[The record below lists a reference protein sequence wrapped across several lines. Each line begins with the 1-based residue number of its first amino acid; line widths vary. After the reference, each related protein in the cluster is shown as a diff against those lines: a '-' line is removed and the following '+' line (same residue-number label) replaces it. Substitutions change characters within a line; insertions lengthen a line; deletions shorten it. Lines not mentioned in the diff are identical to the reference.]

1 MMNPLGDD
9 TYPSSLLTESS
20 SDKGQSIYVS
30 HPDDLIRINDKSTN
44 LVVWPRDV
52 KPTLRKW
59 LDQELWNTLPSE
71 PFRLTVQSIRRIL
84 TDRVV
89 RHCPTNS
96 PGRRMFIDDLIM
108 LTTRFAAISD
118 MKKMTARLVPI
129 TDRPDG
135 RFHVDCIAQRL
146 LTTYVGHGTE
156 WIDGDMLGDTAPV
169 DRPSDSQATDANPV
183 ITQLSRFSVALF
195 KGSRHSAATRPLVH
209 RSPATPGPT
218 GKRLLFCLDGGR

>member
-1 MMNPLGDD
+1 MTPLSDD
-9 TYPSSLLTESS
+9 TYPSSLLAASS

-30 HPDDLIRINDKSTN
+30 HPDDLIRINNKGTN
-44 LVVWPRDV
+44 LVVWPREV

-59 LDQELWNTLPSE
+59 LDQELWNALPGE
-71 PFRLTVQSIRRIL
+71 PFRLTAQSMRQIL

-108 LTTRFAAISD
+108 LTNCFAAIAG
-118 MKKMTARLVPI
+118 MAQMTARLVPI
-129 TDRPDG
+129 TDQPDS

-156 WIDGDMLGDTAPV
+156 WIDGDILGDTAPV
-169 DRPSDSQATDANPV
+169 DRQSDSQAANADPI

-218 GKRLLFCLDGGR
+218 GKRLLFCLDGGS